1 MIQQGGRL
9 ENVPKR
15 TKYGFTFQR
24 KFPRDKLRSAS
35 WRILMYLSVMQ
46 KPSLLD
52 DNDGRFA
59 AVTVL
64 GTSVK
69 HSKCSYSDETRLFG

>member
-9 ENVPKR
+9 ENVPKI

-35 WRILMYLSVMQ
+35 WRILMYLIETEREGEGIYR
-46 KPSLLD
+46 
-52 DNDGRFA
+52 GRER
-59 AVTVL
+59 
-64 GTSVK
+64 
-69 HSKCSYSDETRLFG
+69 SKERERGRYGGDERG